1 MAKFFSH
8 PWFRGVF
15 ILLLLCTSFL
25 GGALGGAWVVLVYQ
39 AQTKIAPVPKFS
51 SKLTQKLVEEES
63 GAIAVAKAV
72 TPSVVS
78 IVISKELENIVQR
91 GPFLFESEGSGEF
104 QDVGGGTGFFVSE
117 DGLILTNRH
126 VVNDQNAQYSAVL
139 SDGRRRAVEILS
151 RDPLNDLAIV
161 KIVPEN
167 GEKFKPLALGDSSA
181 LQVGQ
186 TVLAIGNSLAEFQNS
201 VTKGVISGLGR
212 EVVAGT
218 FQDQE
223 LLRNLLQTD
232 AAINPG
238 NSGGPLA
245 NIAGQ
250 VVGINTAI
258 AGGAENI
265 GFAIPIN
272 EAKRALDSFYE
283 FGEIVRPMLGVRYV
297 PVNKD
302 VAEELGLSVD
312 YGALLRGDAFASEV
326 AVVSGSPADQVGLKD
341 GDILLAIDGT
351 VIDEEHT
358 LSDLIQEHVVGD
370 TIRVRYLRE
379 KSEAEV
385 DVTLSKFDL

>member
-1 MAKFFSH
+1 MHKYFSI
-8 PWFRGVF
+8 PIFRSLFV
-15 ILLLLCTSFL
+15 LLLICTSFL
-25 GGALGGAWVVLVYQ
+25 AGAVGGAWVVLLYQ
-39 AQTKIAPVPKFS
+39 TQGQNIATPKIS
-51 SKLTQKLVEEES
+51 QKLTQKLVEEES
-63 GAIAVAKAV
+63 GAIAVAKSV

-78 IVISKELENIVQR
+78 IVISKELESIVQR

-104 QDVGGGTGFFVSE
+104 RDVGGGTGFFVSK

-126 VVNDQNAQYSAVL
+126 VVSDEEAQYSVVL
-139 SDGRRRAVEILS
+139 SDGRRRSAEILS

-167 GEKFKPLALGDSSA
+167 SEKFQPLEIGDSSA

-186 TVLAIGNSLAEFQNS
+186 TVLAVGNSLAEFQNS

-238 NSGGPLA
+238 NSGGPLV

-272 EAKRALDSFYE
+272 EAKKALDSFYE
-283 FGEIVRPMLGVRYV
+283 FGEIVRPMLGVRYI

-302 VAEELGLSVD
+302 VAEALELPVD
-312 YGALLRGDAFASEV
+312 YGALLRGDPLGGEP
-326 AVVSGSPADQVGLKD
+326 AVLSGSPADQVGLKD
-341 GDILLAIDGT
+341 GDILLAIDGVT
-351 VIDEEHT
+351 LDEEHM
-358 LSDLIQEHVVGD
+358 LSDLISEHAVGD
-370 TIRVRYLRE
+370 TIRVRYMRNKEELE
-379 KSEAEV
+379 I
-385 DVTLSKFDL
+385 DVTLSKFGS